1 MTKKSNT
8 TEIQSEV
15 MNKIHSGSVRMRPRL
30 FFTFLWLLGIV
41 ASLGAGLAF
50 AYFISILTFLIRI
63 QTASTP
69 AYGARQNLSETI
81 ATFPWWSVVLSL
93 LLAGMAFWLL
103 RKYSRLYR
111 YKISTI
117 ILIFLIVSVF
127 IGIGLSYTNIGHHTK
142 QNNHSGNS
150 SVQRNGPGNGRGYNL
165 QNNY

>member
-15 MNKIHSGSVRMRPRL
+15 MNKIHSGSVRMKPRL

-81 ATFPWWSVVLSL
+81 ATFP
-93 LLAGMAFWLL
+93 
-103 RKYSRLYR
+103 
-111 YKISTI
+111 
-117 ILIFLIVSVF
+117 
-127 IGIGLSYTNIGHHTK
+127 GL
-142 QNNHSGNS
+142 
-150 SVQRNGPGNGRGYNL
+150 V
-165 QNNY
+165 